1 MSSRRQRNT
10 GCAELLM
17 RRRAGQ
23 FIEARS
29 SFRHAR
35 LILLNRF
42 APYGLSKLSAENYA
56 HWFHC
61 SRGLDTVTLRF
72 GNVYGERQDP
82 VHRAPDIAA
91 WLRGVAGLLIW
102 SFIPFPVP
110 LGLLRHHISA
120 IIDERFAAAG
130 GGGVMAPVPA
140 PPPPAPPPPAPAGV
154 PPGGGAGRGP
164 GGPAG
169 GGGVPDAWVR
179 NVLGRAR
186 RAADG
191 VPAGRAPAGTSGSTG
206 AGSAGTDSAG
216 TEPAGTDA
224 GAEPEVLPVLP
235 DPVPRGGDRALARFG
250 LLGEGAA
257 PAFTPGA
264 RYPLAGRLLALPP
277 LAQCGLL
284 A

>member
-61 SRGLDTVTLRF
+61 SRGLDTVTFRF

-91 WLRGVAGLLIW
+91 WLLGGVGLLIW
-102 SFIPFPVP
+102 AFIPFPVP
-110 LGLLRHHISA
+110 LSVLRGHRSP
-120 IIDERFAAAG
+120 IIDERVAAAAG
-130 GGGVMAPVPA
+130 GAVVAH
-140 PPPPAPPPPAPAGV
+140 
-154 PPGGGAGRGP
+154 R
-164 GGPAG
+164 
-169 GGGVPDAWVR
+169 
-179 NVLGRAR
+179 
-186 RAADG
+186 
-191 VPAGRAPAGTSGSTG
+191 
-206 AGSAGTDSAG
+206 
-216 TEPAGTDA
+216 
-224 GAEPEVLPVLP
+224 
-235 DPVPRGGDRALARFG
+235 GDR
-250 LLGEGAA
+250 
-257 PAFTPGA
+257 
-264 RYPLAGRLLALPP
+264 
-277 LAQCGLL
+277 
-284 A
+284 

>member
-23 FIEARS
+23 FMAARS

-91 WLRGVAGLLIW
+91 WLRGVVGLLIW

-110 LGLLRHHISA
+110 LGLLRRHISA

-130 GGGVMAPVPA
+130 GGGMMARMLTQVPLPLLPHDAAGIA
-140 PPPPAPPPPAPAGV
+140 P
-154 PPGGGAGRGP
+154 
-164 GGPAG
+164 G
-169 GGGVPDAWVR
+169 GGGVAGPDGGGGVGGHR
-179 NVLGRAR
+179 LG
-186 RAADG
+186 
-191 VPAGRAPAGTSGSTG
+191 
-206 AGSAGTDSAG
+206 
-216 TEPAGTDA
+216 
-224 GAEPEVLPVLP
+224 
-235 DPVPRGGDRALARFG
+235 
-250 LLGEGAA
+250 
-257 PAFTPGA
+257 
-264 RYPLAGRLLALPP
+264 
-277 LAQCGLL
+277 
-284 A
+284 